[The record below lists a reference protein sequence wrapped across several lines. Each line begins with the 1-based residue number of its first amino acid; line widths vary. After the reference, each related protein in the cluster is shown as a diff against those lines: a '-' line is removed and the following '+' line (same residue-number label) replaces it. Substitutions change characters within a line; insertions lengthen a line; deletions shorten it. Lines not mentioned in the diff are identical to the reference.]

1 MKSDREYRAFQV
13 NAQDDEKRVTGYAT
27 TFDEPYTLFS
37 DGDYEVREVI
47 DPGAFDNCDMS
58 DVIAQ
63 YNHEGRVLARLSN
76 GTLKLNIDKSKGLE
90 IDADL
95 GGTEL
100 GRQIYEEIKGG
111 YTNRMSMGFKVDKS
125 ADVWTRQETDGK
137 TIEERRVMSVVKLY
151 DVSAVS
157 IPANPGTS
165 IEARSIDTLV
175 KTRNREKESR
185 DSGKTNGGLNGNQRN
200 ELRRITDPQERTRRG
215 TQDRRHGK
223 A

>member
-27 TFDEPYTLFS
+27 TFDEPYTLYS

-47 DPGAFDNCDMS
+47 DPSAFDNCDMS
-58 DVIAQ
+58 DVIMQ
-63 YNHEGRVLARLSN
+63 YNHEGRVFARLSN

-95 GGTEL
+95 DGTEL
-100 GRQIYEEIKGG
+100 GRQVYEEIKGG

-137 TIEERRVMSVVKLY
+137 TIEERRVMSVVKLF

-165 IEARSIDTLV
+165 IEARSIDALV
-175 KTRNREKESR
+175 
-185 DSGKTNGGLNGNQRN
+185 NGVID
-200 ELRRITDPQERTRRG
+200 ELKAERLEIERLETERKRAEIRARLME
-215 TQDRRHGK
+215 D
-223 A
+223 

>member
-27 TFDEPYTLFS
+27 TFDEPYTLYS
-37 DGDYEVREVI
+37 DGEYEVREVI
-47 DPGAFDNCDMS
+47 DPSAFDNCDMS
-58 DVIAQ
+58 DVIMM
-63 YNHEGRVLARLSN
+63 YNHEGRVFARLSN

-95 GGTEL
+95 DGTEL
-100 GRQIYEEIKGG
+100 GRQVYEEIKGG

-125 ADVWTRQETDGK
+125 ADVWTRQETDSK

-175 KTRNREKESR
+175 
-185 DSGKTNGGLNGNQRN
+185 NGVID
-200 ELRRITDPQERTRRG
+200 ELRAERLEIERLETERKRAEIRARLME
-215 TQDRRHGK
+215 D
-223 A
+223 

>member
-1 MKSDREYRAFQV
+1 MKSDREYRAFEV
-13 NAQDDEKRVTGYAT
+13 RANEDEKRVTGYAT
-27 TFDEPYTLFS
+27 TFNEAYTLYD
-37 DGDYEVREVI
+37 DGEYEIREVI
-47 DPGAFDNCDMS
+47 DENAFDNCDMS

-76 GTLKLNIDKSKGLE
+76 GTLNLSVDKPNGLL
-90 IDADL
+90 INADL

-111 YTNRMSMGFKVDKS
+111 YTTRMSMGFKVDRS
-125 ADVWTRQETDGK
+125 ADVWTRINVDGK
-137 TIEERRVMSVVKLY
+137 TIEERRINSIIKLY

-175 KTRNREKESR
+175 
-185 DSGKTNGGLNGNQRN
+185 NGVID
-200 ELRRITDPQERTRRG
+200 ELRAERLENERLETERRRAEIKARIMED
-215 TQDRRHGK
+215 
-223 A
+223 

>member
-27 TFDEPYTLFS
+27 TFDEPYTLYS

-47 DPGAFDNCDMS
+47 DPSAFDNCDMS
-58 DVIAQ
+58 DVIMQ
-63 YNHEGRVLARLSN
+63 YNHEGRVFARLSN

-95 GGTEL
+95 DGTEL
-100 GRQIYEEIKGG
+100 GRQVYEEIKGG

-125 ADVWTRQETDGK
+125 ADVWTRQETEGK

-165 IEARSIDTLV
+165 IEARSIDALV
-175 KTRNREKESR
+175 
-185 DSGKTNGGLNGNQRN
+185 NGVID
-200 ELRRITDPQERTRRG
+200 ELKAERLEIERLATERKRAEIRARLME
-215 TQDRRHGK
+215 D
-223 A
+223 

>member
-27 TFDEPYTLFS
+27 TFDEPYTLYS

-47 DPGAFDNCDMS
+47 DPSAFDNCDMS
-58 DVIAQ
+58 DVIMM
-63 YNHEGRVLARLSN
+63 YNHEGRVFARLSN

-95 GGTEL
+95 DGTEL
-100 GRQIYEEIKGG
+100 GRQVYEEIKGG

-125 ADVWTRQETDGK
+125 ADVWTRQETEGK
-137 TIEERRVMSVVKLY
+137 TIEERRVMNVVKLY

-165 IEARSIDTLV
+165 IEARSIDALV
-175 KTRNREKESR
+175 
-185 DSGKTNGGLNGNQRN
+185 NGVID
-200 ELRRITDPQERTRRG
+200 ELKAERLEIERLETERKRAEIRARLME
-215 TQDRRHGK
+215 D
-223 A
+223 

>member
-27 TFDEPYTLFS
+27 TFDEPYTLYS
-37 DGDYEVREVI
+37 DNDYEIREVI
-47 DPGAFDNCDMS
+47 DPSAFDECDMS
-58 DVIAQ
+58 DVIMQ
-63 YNHEGRVLARLSN
+63 YNHEGRVFARLSN
-76 GTLKLNIDKSKGLE
+76 GTLKLNIDKPKGLE

-95 GGTEL
+95 DGTEL
-100 GRQIYEEIKGG
+100 GRQVYEEIKGG

-125 ADVWTRQETDGK
+125 ADVWTRQEVDGK
-137 TIEERRVMSVVKLY
+137 VVEERRIHSILKLF

-175 KTRNREKESR
+175 
-185 DSGKTNGGLNGNQRN
+185 NGVID
-200 ELRRITDPQERTRRG
+200 ELKAERLEIERLATERKRAEIRARLME
-215 TQDRRHGK
+215 D
-223 A
+223 

>member
-27 TFDEPYTLFS
+27 TFDEPYTLYS
-37 DGDYEVREVI
+37 DGEYEVREVI
-47 DPGAFDNCDMS
+47 DPSAFDNCDMT
-58 DVIAQ
+58 DVIMQ
-63 YNHEGRVLARLSN
+63 YNHEGRVFARLSN

-95 GGTEL
+95 DGTEL
-100 GRQIYEEIKGG
+100 GRQVYEEIKGG

-175 KTRNREKESR
+175 
-185 DSGKTNGGLNGNQRN
+185 NGVID
-200 ELRRITDPQERTRRG
+200 ELRAERLESERLETERRRAEIRARLME
-215 TQDRRHGK
+215 D
-223 A
+223 

>member
-27 TFDEPYTLFS
+27 TFDEPYTLYS

-47 DPGAFDNCDMS
+47 DPSAFDNCDMS
-58 DVIAQ
+58 DVIMQ
-63 YNHEGRVLARLSN
+63 YNHEGRVFARLSN

-95 GGTEL
+95 DGTEL
-100 GRQIYEEIKGG
+100 GRQVYEEIKGG

-125 ADVWTRQETDGK
+125 ADVWTRQETEGK
-137 TIEERRVMSVVKLY
+137 TIEERRVMSVVKLF

-175 KTRNREKESR
+175 NGVIDELKAERLES
-185 DSGKTNGGLNGNQRN
+185 
-200 ELRRITDPQERTRRG
+200 ERLATERKRAEIRARLME
-215 TQDRRHGK
+215 D
-223 A
+223 

>member
-27 TFDEPYTLFS
+27 TFDEPYTLYS

-47 DPGAFDNCDMS
+47 DPSAFDNCDMS
-58 DVIAQ
+58 DVIMM
-63 YNHEGRVLARLSN
+63 YNHEGRVFARLSN

-95 GGTEL
+95 DGTEL
-100 GRQIYEEIKGG
+100 GRQVYEEIKGG

-125 ADVWTRQETDGK
+125 ADVWTRQETEGK

-175 KTRNREKESR
+175 NGVIDELKAERLEIERLKT
-185 DSGKTNGGLNGNQRN
+185 
-200 ELRRITDPQERTRRG
+200 ERKRAEIRARLME
-215 TQDRRHGK
+215 D
-223 A
+223 

>member
-27 TFDEPYTLFS
+27 TFDEPYTLYS

-47 DPGAFDNCDMS
+47 DPSAFDNCDMS
-58 DVIAQ
+58 DVIMQ
-63 YNHEGRVLARLSN
+63 YNHEGRVFARLSN

-95 GGTEL
+95 DGTEL
-100 GRQIYEEIKGG
+100 GRQVYEEIKGG

-175 KTRNREKESR
+175 NGVIDELKAERLES
-185 DSGKTNGGLNGNQRN
+185 
-200 ELRRITDPQERTRRG
+200 ERLATERKRAEIRARLME
-215 TQDRRHGK
+215 D
-223 A
+223 

>member
-13 NAQDDEKRVTGYAT
+13 NAQDDEKRVKGYAT
-27 TFDEPYTLFS
+27 TFDEPYTLYS

-58 DVIAQ
+58 DVIMQ
-63 YNHEGRVLARLSN
+63 YNHEGRVFARLSN

-95 GGTEL
+95 DGTEL
-100 GRQIYEEIKGG
+100 GRQVYEEIKGG

-137 TIEERRVMSVVKLY
+137 TIEERRVMSVVKLF

-175 KTRNREKESR
+175 NGVIDELKAERLES
-185 DSGKTNGGLNGNQRN
+185 
-200 ELRRITDPQERTRRG
+200 ERLATERKRAEIRARLME
-215 TQDRRHGK
+215 D
-223 A
+223 